1 MSYTHGKRLLI
12 LGGTAASLDL
22 VKLAKEMGIYT
33 IVTDDREHG
42 IAKDIADE
50 KAMVSTTD
58 IDELVALVKEKGVDG
73 VFCSPSEFQIRNAMQ
88 VCEKAGLPFYANKKQ
103 WANCSN
109 KETLKAHCAKAG
121 LPVIPE
127 YHFSELEELNECPDD
142 LFPVIVKPVDGASS
156 RGVSVCHTRME
167 LSNAVSSAL
176 KQSRCGDALV
186 EKYID
191 NGGRLF
197 SFRYFL
203 DGDNS
208 FPYFLMDTYI
218 ADPKNKKKLISA
230 FSYAPSEYAEH
241 FLDQYDH
248 KIRKMFQGM
257 GLRNGT
263 VFAQALPY
271 NDEFYCH
278 DMGLRLSGGMT
289 FRMCEHLTDINDMKM
304 MIRLALGG
312 PICTEEDLQKMNP
325 NPKNGVVGQLMVPL
339 NSGTISSIEGID
351 AIRKEP
357 TVISYIQYYNV
368 GDTITENAQGTL
380 IQQFARISIA
390 ASSKEDLVSIVNR
403 LQDNISIKN
412 TNGEEMFT
420 MRFDTNRLYQ

>member
-1 MSYTHGKRLLI
+1 MNYTHGKRLLI
-12 LGGTAASLDL
+12 LGGTAASYDL
-22 VKLAKEMGIYT
+22 VKLAKEMGVYT

-42 IAKDIADE
+42 DAKDIADE

-58 IDELVALVKEKGVDG
+58 IDSLVALVKEKSVDG
-73 VFCSPSEFQIRNAMQ
+73 VFCSPSEFQIRNTMQ
-88 VCEKAGLPFYANKKQ
+88 VCQKAGLPFYANEEQ
-103 WANCSN
+103 WAQCSD
-109 KETLKAHCAKAG
+109 KESLKNYCRRND

-127 YHFSELEELNECPDD
+127 FHFESQLQLEQCPDD

-156 RGVSVCHTRME
+156 RGISVCHSKAE
-167 LSNAVSSAL
+167 LKNAFSSAL
-176 KQSRCGDALV
+176 KQSHSGNALV

-191 NGGRLF
+191 NGGRLL

-208 FPYFLMDTYI
+208 YPYFLMDTYI
-218 ADPKNKKKLISA
+218 ADPENKKKLISA
-230 FSYAPSEYAEH
+230 FSYAPSEYAEL
-241 FLDQYDH
+241 FLMETDQ
-248 KIRKMFQGM
+248 KVRKMFQDM

-271 NDEFYCH
+271 DEKFYCH

-289 FRMCEHLTDINDMKM
+289 FRMSEHLTGINDMKM

-312 PICTEEDLQKMNP
+312 PICTKEELQQINP
-325 NPKNGVVGQLMVPL
+325 NPKNGVVGQLMIPL
-339 NSGTISSIEGID
+339 DAGTISSISGVD
-351 AIRKEP
+351 AIQNDP
-357 TVISYIQYYNV
+357 AVISYIQYYHE
-368 GDTITENAQGTL
+368 GDTISESAQGTL

-390 ASSKEDLVSIVNR
+390 APNKETLVSIVDR
-403 LQDNISIKN
+403 LQNGITIKN
-412 TNGEEMFT
+412 TAGNEMYT